1 MIQGYIYVITNKIN
15 GKQYVGQTIRNIEER
30 FYEHCYDK
38 RSTSAIHKAIEK
50 YGINNFSLEKLE
62 TVDITLLDSREQYWI
77 QKLDTYKNGY
87 NKNVGGDRS
96 CSNYDNVLIVEA
108 NIYVDS
114 CEYLSREIAR
124 LTDWSS
130 KFIVDKM
137 RSTINTEQTFFD
149 YHLKSVKVY
158 KEELT
163 DIVDLENWIKTLNI
177 KFQGQHIYCMELDKQ
192 FNTIG
197 EAARYLIDNGYYK
210 GTSLYPIQ
218 TVITTISNH
227 INNNHAT
234 ESLGNLHF
242 YRAPGTAKQP
252 GAISPFQKKKIY
264 CPELDKEFESG
275 VEAAQYF
282 IDNKIWIG
290 IKAKTARLRI
300 SDVVNG
306 IFPDYR
312 GYSFI
317 SRE

>member
-1 MIQGYIYVITNKIN
+1 MIQGCIYVITNKTN
-15 GKQYVGQTIRNIEER
+15 GKQYIGQTVRNIEER

-77 QKLDTYKNGY
+77 QKLDTYRSGY
-87 NKNVGGDRS
+87 NKNIGGNRS
-96 CSNYDNVLIVEA
+96 CSSYDNILIVEA

-114 CEYLSREIAR
+114 CEYLSREIVR
-124 LTDWSS
+124 LTDWSF
-130 KFIVDKM
+130 KFIADKI
-137 RSTINTEQTFFD
+137 RSVINTEQTFCG

-158 KEELT
+158 QEELT

-192 FNTIG
+192 FNTMG

-210 GTSLYPIQ
+210 GVSLYPIQ
-218 TVITTISNH
+218 TVITTISHH
-227 INNNHAT
+227 INNNCTT

-242 YRAPGTAKQP
+242 YRAPGTTKQS
-252 GAISPFQKKKIY
+252 GATSPFQKKKIY

-282 IDNKIWIG
+282 IDNKIWTG

-300 SDVVNG
+300 SDVING
-306 IFPDYR
+306 IFPNYR
-312 GYSFI
+312 NYSFI